1 MFYNTKNTNS
11 NIARAGKY
19 TVYWGMGKKCLD
31 STAHRSNI
39 FFFSIPALL
48 IIFDTSSVALFVSQT
63 VEGQEKV
70 LYMCHLWTHVDEDL
84 DPWPYECF
92 LFYGDELCLVLLVH
106 VIKNSQV
113 SHK

>member
-1 MFYNTKNTNS
+1 M
-11 NIARAGKY
+11 
-19 TVYWGMGKKCLD
+19 
-31 STAHRSNI
+31 AHRSNI

-48 IIFDTSSVALFVSQT
+48 IIFDTSSVALFVTQT
-63 VEGQEKV
+63 VDGQEKV